1 MRFHRYRSPI
11 GNLILA
17 ADNGFLCYC
26 LWEDSMDKQ
35 LLNDWEED
43 KTTHDTVLTEAC
55 RQMDE
60 YFSGTRKSFSLPLK
74 PFGTVFQQHAWQAL
88 QKIPYGKTISYA
100 EEARLMNSPKAV
112 RAVGNANRHNPLMI
126 IIPCHRVVG
135 SNGHIGGYVGG
146 TERKKWLL
154 RLEKGARSEAVTGSE
169 SVEHE
174 ASKNP
179 HSQRGVRGN
188 EN

>member
-1 MRFHRYRSPI
+1 
-11 GNLILA
+11 
-17 ADNGFLCYC
+17 
-26 LWEDSMDKQ
+26 
-35 LLNDWEED
+35 
-43 KTTHDTVLTEAC
+43 
-55 RQMDE
+55 
-60 YFSGTRKSFSLPLK
+60 
-74 PFGTVFQQHAWQAL
+74 
-88 QKIPYGKTISYA
+88 
-100 EEARLMNSPKAV
+100 MNSPKAV

-135 SNGHIGGYVGG
+135 SHGHIGGYVGG
-146 TERKKWLL
+146 TERKEWLL